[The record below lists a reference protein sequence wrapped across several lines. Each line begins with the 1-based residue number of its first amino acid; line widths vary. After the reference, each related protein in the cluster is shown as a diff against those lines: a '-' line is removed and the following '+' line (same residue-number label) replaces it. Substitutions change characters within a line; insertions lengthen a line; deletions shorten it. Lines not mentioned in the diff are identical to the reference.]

1 MMARTLERIN
11 QSVWELRE
19 KVRLNPTSYEYR
31 KDLLN
36 FWTDSKIFVERRE
49 GVPEPQRSFLM
60 LQKKEAVGCLLIH
73 GAGGSPEE
81 MRPMAEYLFRQ
92 GFTVLGIRLPL
103 DPNYSDAGFSEYVRA
118 VFSRE
123 GRKIR
128 SGGGTDAG
136 GSWSACIAQS
146 EVALDTMLAYSPDSY
161 VTGFS
166 FGGTIAL
173 NLMHKFPVK
182 GSILLAPGLFPM
194 GGTRFAMFWA
204 ARRFMPGLTK
214 KAMPV
219 RTMMLDLLERT
230 RSSLGS
236 EPIKTPMLVMQAAD
250 DPVISARGYQF
261 LQKRASNPRSKF
273 ILLGKGGHVIIKGDD
288 SQKIFGHCSD
298 FIKGV

>member
-1 MMARTLERIN
+1 MAKTLERIN

-19 KVRLNPTSYEYR
+19 KVRLNPESFDYR

-36 FWTDSKIFVERRE
+36 FWTDSKIFVERRR

-60 LQKKEAVGCLLIH
+60 LQKKEAAGCLLIH

-81 MRPMAEYLFRQ
+81 MRPMAENLFRQ

-103 DPNYSDAGFSEYVRA
+103 DPNYSDAGFSEFTRA
-118 VFSRE
+118 VFGRGRGKGRNSR
-123 GRKIR
+123 
-128 SGGGTDAG
+128 GTNGG

-146 EVALDTMLAYSPDSY
+146 EVALDTLLAYSPGSF
-161 VTGFS
+161 VGGFS

-173 NLMHKFPVK
+173 NLMQKFPVK
-182 GSILLAPGLFPM
+182 GTILLSPGLFPI

-204 ARRFMPGLTK
+204 ARRFLPGLTR

-219 RTMMLDLLERT
+219 RSMMLDLVERT
-230 RSSLGS
+230 RSNLGS
-236 EPIKTPMLVMQAAD
+236 GPIDNPMLVIQAAD

-261 LQKRASNPRSKF
+261 LQKRASSPKSKF
-273 ILLGKGGHVIIKGDD
+273 VLLGKGGHVIIKGED
-288 SQKIFGHCSD
+288 SGKVFGYCSD

>member
-1 MMARTLERIN
+1 MAKTLERIN
-11 QSVWELRE
+11 QCVWELRE
-19 KVRLNPTSYEYR
+19 KVRLEPVSYDYR

-36 FWTDSKIFVERRE
+36 FWTDSRIFIERRS

-60 LQKKEAVGCLLIH
+60 LQQREAVGCLLIH

-81 MRPMAEYLFRQ
+81 MRPMAEHLFRQ

-103 DPNYSDAGFSEYVRA
+103 DPNYSDAGFSEYVKA
-118 VFSRE
+118 VFSRG
-123 GRKIR
+123 GRNGHNG
-128 SGGGTDAG
+128 SGSNGG
-136 GSWSACIAQS
+136 GSWSACVAQS
-146 EVALDTMLAYSPDSY
+146 EVALDTMLAYSPDSF
-161 VTGFS
+161 VAGFS

-173 NLMHKFPVK
+173 NLMQKLPVK
-182 GSILLAPGLFPM
+182 GTILLSPGLFPM

-230 RSSLGS
+230 RSDLGS
-236 EPIKTPMLVMQAAD
+236 GAIGNPMLVIQAAD
-250 DPVISARGYQF
+250 DKVISARGYQF
-261 LQKRASNPRSKF
+261 LQKRANNPKSKF
-273 ILLGKGGHVIIKGDD
+273 ILLGKGGHVIIKGEDAG
-288 SQKIFGHCSD
+288 KVFGHCSD

>member
-1 MMARTLERIN
+1 MAKTLERIN
-11 QSVWELRE
+11 QAVWELRE
-19 KVRLNPTSYEYR
+19 KVRLNPASYDYR

-36 FWTDSKIFVERRE
+36 FWTDSKIFVERRS

-60 LQKKEAVGCLLIH
+60 LQKREAVGCLLIH
-73 GAGGSPEE
+73 GAGGTPEE

-103 DPNYSDAGFSEYVRA
+103 DPNYSDAGFSEYTRA
-118 VFSRE
+118 VFSRK
-123 GRKIR
+123 GRKAR
-128 SGGGTDAG
+128 SGGGADAG

-146 EVALDTMLAYSPDSY
+146 EVALDTLLAYSPDSY
-161 VTGFS
+161 VAGFS

-173 NLMHKFPVK
+173 NLMQKFPVK
-182 GSILLAPGLFPM
+182 GTILLSPGLFPM

-204 ARRFMPGLTK
+204 ARRFLPGLTK

-236 EPIKTPMLVMQAAD
+236 EPINTPMLVIQAAD

-273 ILLGKGGHVIIKGDD
+273 ILMGKGGHVIVKGDD
-288 SQKIFGHCSD
+288 SLKVFGHCSD